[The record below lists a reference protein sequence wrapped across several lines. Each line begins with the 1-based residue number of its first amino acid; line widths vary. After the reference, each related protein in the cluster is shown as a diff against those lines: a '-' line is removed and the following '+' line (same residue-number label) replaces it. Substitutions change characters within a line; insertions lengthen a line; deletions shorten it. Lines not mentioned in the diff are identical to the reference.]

1 MRKYY
6 RTCNDCLTKIE
17 ELKKAK
23 KRSKKVV
30 RHICPDC
37 GNWVKDSKFDLSR
50 GKCIKCAAKFVWH
63 QKPVVKK
70 TKCKHCGKEFKF
82 VGTAK
87 WLCISCSEAKNARY
101 VVLEYKDNDDHIIGK
116 FVSDYPETI
125 KILPFNSKGVLMDK
139 VISLDKGEFS
149 EDSLKPLTKLS
160 FQRALS
166 EVKVL

>member
-37 GNWVKDSKFDLSR
+37 GNWVKDSKFDLSK
-50 GKCIKCAAKFVWH
+50 GKCLKCAAKFVWH
-63 QKPVVKK
+63 QKPTVKVKK
-70 TKCKHCGKEFKF
+70 CEHCGKEFRF
-82 VGTAK
+82 VGATK

-101 VVLEYKDNDDHIIGK
+101 VILQYREIDDYVLGRFVTEYPDTISII
-116 FVSDYPETI
+116 
-125 KILPFNSKGVLMDK
+125 PFDSKGEQMDTVLT
-139 VISLDKGEFS
+139 LDKRDFT
-149 EDSLKPLTKLS
+149 EDSIKPLTKLS
-160 FQRALS
+160 FQRTMKN
-166 EVKVL
+166 VKVL